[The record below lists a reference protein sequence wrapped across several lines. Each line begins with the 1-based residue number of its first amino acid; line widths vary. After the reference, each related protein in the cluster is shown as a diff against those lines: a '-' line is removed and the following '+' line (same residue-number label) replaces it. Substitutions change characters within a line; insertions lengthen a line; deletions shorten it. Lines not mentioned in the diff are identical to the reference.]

1 MVASGR
7 KQPLC
12 FVKNLFCVLLDVCDS
27 VANSANLLSLVVGDR
42 DTELLLELHDELY
55 GIQRVCT
62 EVVSETCFGLNL
74 CFINTEFVYDN
85 SLT

>member
-27 VANSANLLSLVVGDR
+27 VANSTDLLSLVVGDR
-42 DTELLLELHDELY
+42 DTELLLDPESLHRGRL
-55 GIQRVCT
+55 
-62 EVVSETCFGLNL
+62 
-74 CFINTEFVYDN
+74 
-85 SLT
+85 

>member
-7 KQPLC
+7 KQ
-12 FVKNLFCVLLDVCDS
+12 D
-27 VANSANLLSLVVGDR
+27 LLSLVVGDR

-85 SLT
+85 SLNFAFNF